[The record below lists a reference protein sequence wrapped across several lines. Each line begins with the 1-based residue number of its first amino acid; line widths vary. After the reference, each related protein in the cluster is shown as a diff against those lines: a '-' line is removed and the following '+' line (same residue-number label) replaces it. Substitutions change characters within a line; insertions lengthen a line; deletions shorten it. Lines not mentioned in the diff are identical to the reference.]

1 MKPEGR
7 SCVKINR
14 EFYKE
19 RGCICMATADQI
31 RSLVKAYRSHDD
43 EKFKTVVLQIAA
55 HEAKLG
61 HGSFAQELKKEVS
74 AVGKN
79 DGITVLRMNN
89 QNSMLQF
96 SAPSVELTELVASDA
111 IMTKI
116 NRILVEYKNKNKLY
130 SSGLSN
136 RRKILLEGAPGTG
149 KTMTA
154 SVIASELGLPL
165 FTVQVDKLVNKFM
178 GETSVRLRQIFDSM
192 AVDVGVYLF
201 DEFDAIGADRSLDNE
216 VGEMRRILNS
226 FLQFIE
232 TDASDSI
239 IIAATNNQRMLD
251 KALFRRFDDV
261 IHYELPDDYQISK
274 LFEMKLSD
282 YAHTNVCSHEVVEA
296 ARGLSHAELSLVA
309 DDAVKESILYG
320 NEISSLMLISL
331 LNERHS
337 NYVGKEA

>member
-1 MKPEGR
+1 
-7 SCVKINR
+7 
-14 EFYKE
+14 
-19 RGCICMATADQI
+19 MATADQI
-31 RSLVKAYRSHDD
+31 RSLVRAYNAHDD

-55 HEAKLG
+55 HEARLG
-61 HGSFAQELKKEVS
+61 HSSFAQELKKEAN

-79 DGITVLRMNN
+79 GSTTVLRINN
-89 QNSMLQF
+89 QNTMLQL
-96 SAPSVELTELVASDA
+96 SMPSVQLKELIASDA
-111 IMTKI
+111 ILSKV

-130 SSGLSN
+130 CSGLSN

-192 AVDVGVYLF
+192 VSDVGVYLF
-201 DEFDAIGADRSLDNE
+201 DEFDAIGADRSMDNE

-232 TDASDSI
+232 NDTSESI

-251 KALFRRFDDV
+251 RALFRRFDDV
-261 IHYELPDDYQISK
+261 IHYELPDDNQISK
-274 LFEMKLSD
+274 MFEYKLD
-282 YAHTNVCSHEVVEA
+282 GYAHGNVCSHEVVEA
-296 ARGLSHAELSLVA
+296 ARGLSHSELSLVA
-309 DDAVKESILYG
+309 DDAIKESILYG
-320 NEISSLMLISL
+320 TDIRSLTLISL
-331 LNERHS
+331 LNERHR
-337 NYVGKEA
+337 NYTSKEA

>member
-1 MKPEGR
+1 
-7 SCVKINR
+7 
-14 EFYKE
+14 
-19 RGCICMATADQI
+19 MATADQI
-31 RSLVKAYRSHDD
+31 RNLVRAYNVHDD

-55 HEAKLG
+55 HEARLG
-61 HGSFAQELKKEVS
+61 HSSFAQELRKEAN

-79 DGITVLRMNN
+79 GSATVLRLND
-89 QNSMLQF
+89 QNTMLQL
-96 SAPSVELTELVASDA
+96 SMPSVQLTELIASDA
-111 IMTKI
+111 ILSKI
-116 NRILVEYKNKNKLY
+116 NRILVEFRNKNKLY

-154 SVIASELGLPL
+154 SIIASELGLPL

-192 AVDVGVYLF
+192 STDVGVYLF
-201 DEFDAIGADRSLDNE
+201 DEFDAIGADRSMDNE

-232 TDASDSI
+232 IDASDSI
-239 IIAATNNQRMLD
+239 IIASTNNHKMLD

-261 IHYELPDDYQISK
+261 IHYELPDDHQISM
-274 LFEMKLSD
+274 LFEYKLD
-282 YAHTNVCSHEVVEA
+282 GYAHGNVCSLEVIEA

-309 DDAVKESILYG
+309 NDAIKDSILYG
-320 NEISSLMLISL
+320 SDISSLTLISL
-331 LNERHS
+331 LNERHR
-337 NYVGKEA
+337 NYNSEEA

>member
-1 MKPEGR
+1 
-7 SCVKINR
+7 
-14 EFYKE
+14 
-19 RGCICMATADQI
+19 MATADQI
-31 RSLVKAYRSHDD
+31 RSLVKAYNAHDD

-61 HGSFAQELKKEVS
+61 HGSFAQELKKEAN

-79 DGITVLRMNN
+79 GGTTVLRINN
-89 QNSMLQF
+89 KNTMLQL
-96 SAPSVELTELVASDA
+96 SMPSVRLTELITSDA
-111 IMTKI
+111 ILSKV
-116 NRILVEYKNKNKLY
+116 NRILVEYRNKNKLY

-136 RRKILLEGAPGTG
+136 RRKVLLEGAPGTG

-178 GETSVRLRQIFDSM
+178 GETSARLRQIFDSM
-192 AVDVGVYLF
+192 VSDVGVYLF
-201 DEFDAIGADRSLDNE
+201 DEFDTIGADRSMDNE

-261 IHYELPDDYQISK
+261 IHYELPDDHQIRR
-274 LFEMKLSD
+274 LFEKKIDGYSRE
-282 YAHTNVCSHEVVEA
+282 NVCSHEVVEA

-309 DDAVKESILYG
+309 DDAIKGSILYG
-320 NEISSLMLISL
+320 TDISSLTLISL
-331 LNERHS
+331 LNERHLYYNS
-337 NYVGKEA
+337 EEA